1 MSLSRPVNLSGDTSS
16 LTLKRAVMRTRSG
29 RARRPLSESRRP
41 LSEVFN
47 TNKDLTSEEEDSGIE
62 SQSASSTLSSDLSKQ
77 PFSRKVMISTTERQ
91 LMSRD
96 GGVK

>member
-1 MSLSRPVNLSGDTSS
+1 
-16 LTLKRAVMRTRSG
+16 MRTRSG